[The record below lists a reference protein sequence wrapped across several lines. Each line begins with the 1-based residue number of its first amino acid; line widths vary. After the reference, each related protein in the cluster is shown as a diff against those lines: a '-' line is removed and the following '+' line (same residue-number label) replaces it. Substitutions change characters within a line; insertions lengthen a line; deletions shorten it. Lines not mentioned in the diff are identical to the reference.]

1 MYEIGISRDFLN
13 TRGEIAWGDIG
24 LGRIDAS
31 PGLRHTMIGN
41 GDLPDSFA
49 EFDAILVL
57 RQRIDEALL
66 AAAPRLRHVSR
77 WGAGLDRIDL
87 DACTRAGVLVTSTPQ
102 GGKVP
107 VAGAALAFVLA
118 LTHRVV
124 EKDRLV
130 REGRWSERADYMG
143 VGLEGRTIGIVGLGN
158 IGREFARLVAPFQA
172 HLIAYSPRADKTQA
186 NALGVELVDLDQMM
200 ERSDIVVVTA
210 ALTPATQGML
220 STERIGR
227 MKPGCIFV
235 NVARGEIVDE
245 DALIAALK
253 SGRIASAGLDVFRE
267 EPLSPQ
273 SPLMRMDNVLLAPH
287 ALAWTDKIISG
298 NAVDAI
304 GSLLLVAE
312 NKRPNFIANPQVLN
326 HPRFAGM
333 SS

>member
-13 TRGEIAWGDIG
+13 GRGEIAWGDIG
-24 LGRIDAS
+24 LSRIEAD
-31 PGLRHTMIGN
+31 PRLRHRMIGD
-41 GDLPDSFA
+41 GDVAENFA
-49 EFDAILVL
+49 GFDAVLVL
-57 RQRIDEALL
+57 RQRIDQKLL
-66 AAAPRLRHVSR
+66 DAAPRLRHVSR

-87 DACTRAGVLVTSTPQ
+87 DACTRAGVMVTSTPL

-107 VAGAALAFVLA
+107 VAVAALTFVLT
-118 LTHRVV
+118 LTHRVL

-130 REGRWSERADYMG
+130 REGRWAERADYMG
-143 VGLEGRTIGIVGLGN
+143 MGLAGRTIGIVGLGN
-158 IGREFARLVAPFQA
+158 IGREFARLAAPFQA
-172 HLIAYSPRADKTQA
+172 RLAAYSPRAEKAQA
-186 NALGVELVDLDQMM
+186 DALGVELVGLDQLM

-210 ALTPATQGML
+210 ALTPATQGMI
-220 STERIGR
+220 SAERIAR

-253 SGRIASAGLDVFRE
+253 SGRIARAGLDVFRE
-267 EPLSPQ
+267 EPLAPS

-287 ALAWTDKIISG
+287 ALAWTDQIISG

-304 GSLLLVAE
+304 GSLLSVAA
-312 NKRPNFIANPQVLN
+312 NKRPGFIANPQVLD
-326 HPRFAGM
+326 HPRFADM